1 MVRNKICVYLS
12 GLLRH
17 GLLRCRRRRRDGA
30 IADGLREAD
39 GAERL
44 LGAQETIQQID
55 LLGQYVGNE
64 LRVDGSH
71 CSCGLIASYTRGGCT
86 PGYSKEICLPPPLL
100 LHLPL
105 LTGAKT
111 LKMNGLASAPP
122 PSKILQMSR
131 PHSVHIGLVFILC

>member
-17 GLLRCRRRRRDGA
+17 RLLRCRRRRRDGA
-30 IADGLREAD
+30 IADGLREAN

-71 CSCGLIASYTRGGCT
+71 RSCGLIASYTRGGCT
-86 PGYSKEICLPPPLL
+86 PG
-100 LHLPL
+100 
-105 LTGAKT
+105 
-111 LKMNGLASAPP
+111 
-122 PSKILQMSR
+122 
-131 PHSVHIGLVFILC
+131 